1 MTPLYDYLA
10 EDKDNELC
18 IEQYGEL
25 TVNQSVEAPL
35 KRLEDAW
42 AERKK
47 ELLAQPED
55 KRDKNA
61 YFWTLMNTFKYE
73 LTCVGIYEVFQIS
86 VEIVRMQIAKQ
97 FYLYLD

>member
-1 MTPLYDYLA
+1 MSSALSI
-10 EDKDNELC
+10 C
-18 IEQYGEL
+18 IEHYGEF
-25 TVNQSVEAPL
+25 TVNQTVEAPL

-61 YFWTLMNTFKYE
+61 YFWTLICDSYIISTFYS
-73 LTCVGIYEVFQIS
+73 LVYF
-86 VEIVRMQIAKQ
+86 
-97 FYLYLD
+97 